1 MRRIPHA
8 LAAGVALALAGA
20 ATAGEPL
27 PRGDAADL
35 GFDPE
40 ALGALDAALQAR
52 IDAGAFPG
60 AIVMVARDGEVA
72 HLTTL
77 GTLTDGG
84 EAMTEDAIFRIY
96 SMTKPI
102 VSVVAMQLVEEGR
115 LHLGAPVAA
124 YLGEGWAEMT
134 VATGKADDGTLITEP
149 ARRAPT
155 VQDLLRHTAGL
166 TYGFFGAGPAREALL
181 NSPIDYA
188 TMDNM
193 EIAAEMAKLPLEHQP
208 GTAWEYSRA
217 TDILGA
223 VIEAV
228 EGAPLGEVLE
238 ARIFGPLGMD
248 DTGFWVEGE
257 GDHARIAEAK
267 ADDRRIGPFDM
278 YDPRERPSFES
289 GGGGLVSTVHDYSR
303 FAQMLL
309 NGGELDGVR
318 ILSPATV
325 EYMTADHLGA
335 IGPGK
340 YYLPGPGYG
349 FGLGFGVRLADG
361 VAPTVGNTGEYYW
374 GGAAGTYVVWDPEEE
389 MFVLYMMQSPKS
401 RVGVRHV
408 LRNMVYGA
416 MVEREDD

>member
-1 MRRIPHA
+1 MRRIPYA
-8 LAAGVALALAGA
+8 FAAGLALGLAGPLA
-20 ATAGEPL
+20 AGEPL

-40 ALGALDAALQAR
+40 ALSALDAAIQDR

-60 AIVMVARDGEVA
+60 AILMVARDGEVA
-72 HLTTL
+72 HLSIFGERTE
-77 GTLTDGG
+77 GG
-84 EAMTEDAIFRIY
+84 EAMSEDAIFRIY

-102 VSVVAMQLVEEGR
+102 ASVAAMQLVEEGR
-115 LHLGAPVAA
+115 LHIGAPVSA
-124 YLGEGWAEMT
+124 YLPGWDEMT
-134 VATGKADDGTLITEP
+134 VVTGVADDGTLETEP

-166 TYGFFGAGPAREALL
+166 TYGFFGSGPAREALL
-181 NSPIDYA
+181 NSPVDYA

-193 EIAAEMAKLPLEHQP
+193 QIAAELAKLPLEHQP

-217 TDILGA
+217 TDVLGA

-228 EGAPLGEVLE
+228 DGRPLAEALE

-248 DTGFWVEGE
+248 DTGFWVEDE
-257 GDHARIAEAK
+257 ADRARIAEAK
-267 ADDRRIGPFDM
+267 ADDRKIGPFDM
-278 YDPRERPSFES
+278 FDPRERPSFES
-289 GGGGLVSTVHDYSR
+289 GGGGLVSTIHDYSR

-318 ILSPATV
+318 ILSPGTV

-349 FGLGFGVRLADG
+349 FGLGFGVRTATG
-361 VAPTVGNTGEYYW
+361 VAPTVGNPGEYYW
-374 GGAAGTYVVWDPEEE
+374 GGAAGTYAVWDPEEE
-389 MFVLYMMQSPKS
+389 MFILYMMQSPES

-408 LRNMVYGA
+408 LRNMTYGA
-416 MVEREDD
+416 LVDAED

>member
-1 MRRIPHA
+1 MRRIPYA
-8 LAAGVALALAGA
+8 LAAGLALGLAGPL
-20 ATAGEPL
+20 TAGEPL
-27 PRGDAADL
+27 PRGAAADL

-40 ALGALDAALQAR
+40 ALSALDAAIQAR

-60 AIVMVARDGEVA
+60 AIVMIARDGEVA
-72 HLTTL
+72 HLSTL
-77 GTLTDGG
+77 GERTEGG
-84 EAMTEDAIFRIY
+84 EAMSEDAIFRIY

-102 VSVVAMQLVEEGR
+102 ASVAAMQLVEEGR
-115 LHLGAPVAA
+115 LHLGAPVSA
-124 YLGEGWAEMT
+124 YLPGWDAMT
-134 VATGKADDGTLITEP
+134 VVTGVADDGGLVTEP

-166 TYGFFGAGPAREALL
+166 TYGFFGSGPAREALL
-181 NSPIDYA
+181 NSPVDYA

-193 EIAAEMAKLPLEHQP
+193 RIAAELAKLPLEHQP
-208 GTAWEYSRA
+208 GAAWEYSRA
-217 TDILGA
+217 TDVLGA

-228 EGAPLGEVLE
+228 DGRPLGEALE

-248 DTGFWVEGE
+248 DTGFWVEDEAGR
-257 GDHARIAEAK
+257 ARIAEAK
-267 ADDRRIGPFDM
+267 ADDRKIGPFDM
-278 YDPRERPSFES
+278 FDPRRRPSFES
-289 GGGGLVSTVHDYSR
+289 GGGGLVSTIHDYSR

-325 EYMTADHLGA
+325 EYMTADHLGS

-349 FGLGFGVRLADG
+349 FGLGFGVRTSTG
-361 VAPTVGNTGEYYW
+361 VAPTVGNPGEYYW
-374 GGAAGTYVVWDPEEE
+374 GGAAGTYVVWDPEED

-408 LRNMVYGA
+408 LRNMTYGA
-416 MVEREDD
+416 LTGADG